1 MAYVKIVADFVKFRN
16 IDELVV
22 FDFFDI
28 VKGTWKSLNLHETL
42 LLMSNF
48 RMSSCKCFVP

>member
-28 VKGTWKSLNLHETL
+28 VQGTWKSLNLHETL